1 MASTVASL
9 FTALLPH
16 QGQRHTDWSD
26 GTSSPEYKIKNGLL
40 WWQTA
45 WTVPPSGCGSHDT
58 RLGLLSALSLSG
70 NGNTRLNKSQCT
82 KKDLHSVLV
91 VFLFFCFFPQPP
103 KKRERKPPTEYIL
116 YGTVHGPC
124 LDMQIRLVYDCLATM
139 LFHLLPLEGCLPHA
153 WSGAKRLHGNHDNG
167 GTWGRGWLEG
177 RFFFGRTITL
187 RRTGT
192 GP

>member
-1 MASTVASL
+1 MADSLNSAPIWMWESRHQARTAQRIVALREWEHTAEQKSEHKEWFTLRSRWGFFSST
-9 FTALLPH
+9 
-16 QGQRHTDWSD
+16 
-26 GTSSPEYKIKNGLL
+26 
-40 WWQTA
+40 
-45 WTVPPSGCGSHDT
+45 
-58 RLGLLSALSLSG
+58 
-70 NGNTRLNKSQCT
+70 T
-82 KKDLHSVLV
+82 KKK
-91 VFLFFCFFPQPP
+91 
-103 KKRERKPPTEYIL
+103 KKRESKTPTEYIL

-177 RFFFGRTITL
+177 RFFFGRTMTL